1 MARELEL
8 EIKPVGSPGTRVDA
22 FIYTVEQESP
32 PTMGD
37 DVRLCI
43 STSPFEVRL
52 CLDPHEAYRLGMH
65 LIKLAHRAT
74 HKRDERRYA
83 EVAMVQPS

>member
-8 EIKPVGSPGTRVDA
+8 EFKPVGSPGTTVEA

-32 PTMGD
+32 PTIGD

-43 STSPFEVRL
+43 QTGPFDLRL
-52 CLDPHEAYRLGMH
+52 CLDPHEAHRLGMQ

-74 HKRDERRYA
+74 HNRDERRHA